1 MAKLTSD
8 ALAVIRQYASL
19 LETVEEGLDYVE
31 ASFSDPRRMHADVL
45 LGDILLALGKIGETN
60 VYLCQLFAEDNDFVR
75 HIERFADVLEAAEA
89 LDGQFAD
96 AAVKERVVCGRLSPA
111 FQAWK
116 LAVEGSLRRYVVQ

>member
-89 LDGQFAD
+89 LDGQFSD
-96 AAVKERVVCGRLSPA
+96 AAAKERIVCGRLSPA

-116 LAVEGSLRRYVVQ
+116 SAMESGLRRYVVQ

>member
-1 MAKLTSD
+1 MAELMSD
-8 ALAVIRQYASL
+8 ALAIIRQYASL
-19 LETVEEGLDYVE
+19 LETIEEGLDYVE

-60 VYLCQLFAEDNDFVR
+60 EYLCQLFAGERDFVR
-75 HIERFADVLEAAEA
+75 HIERFADVLEAAAA
-89 LDGQFAD
+89 LDGQLFD
-96 AAVKERVVCGRLSPA
+96 ATAKERIVCGRLSPA